1 MLVKQAGCVGFVF
14 PREFS
19 SLFRV
24 SRGQLGLLRLLSCG
38 DLLLSLRDVIGEA
51 LLSSEVIEFVILWCY
66 GFGTV
71 LDFFGW
77 FRCESPADRLPGQP
91 CARRFK
97 LSEFRH
103 RPQAADPIRA
113 SVRGGAPP
121 ARLVF
126 ARHFHVT
133 KNNLFLPLY

>member
-1 MLVKQAGCVGFVF
+1 MDVFGFVF

-24 SRGQLGLLRLLSCG
+24 SRGQFVLLRLLSCG
-38 DLLLSLRDVIGEA
+38 WLRGE
-51 LLSSEVIEFVILWCY
+51 
-66 GFGTV
+66 
-71 LDFFGW
+71 
-77 FRCESPADRLPGQP
+77 RPADRRALESAVAKTGSVASRSYREFKRVKP
-91 CARRFK
+91 CSRESESVRQARCFK
-97 LSEFRH
+97 LSGFRY
-103 RPQAADPIRA
+103 RPQAAGPIRA